1 MSAIRA
7 IQGLFQSRPTI
18 EGAGVKLKRAF
29 GSSHLPLFDP
39 FLLMDD
45 FHSNNPEDYLAGF
58 PMHPHRGIE
67 TITYLL
73 QGRVLHKDSMGH
85 SGVIEAG
92 DVQWMTAG
100 GGIIHEEMPQVSQPA
115 LWGFQ
120 LWANLPAAQKMMAP
134 RYQEIRREQIP
145 SVSPAPGVTVNV
157 ICGRVAGVEGPVRE
171 IVIDPEYL
179 DVTVAP
185 QTQYDHPVKEGHRVF
200 AYVLDGE
207 GRFGGQDGQSA
218 GVETVVLFADGDVVR
233 VAAAGRAVRFL
244 LVSGK
249 PIGEPI
255 AWGGP
260 IVMNTREEL
269 ARAFEEYRDGTFLRS
284 EGATTQRPTAPGP
297 RRRSRS

>member
-1 MSAIRA
+1 MPRIRP
-7 IQGLFQSRPTI
+7 LSRLLRSQPII
-18 EGAGVKLKRAF
+18 EGAGVRLKRAF
-29 GSSHLPLFDP
+29 GSSQLPLFDP
-39 FLLMDD
+39 FLLLDD
-45 FHSNNPEDYLAGF
+45 FHSANPKDYLAGF

-100 GGIIHEEMPQVSQPA
+100 GGIIHEEMPQVSDPA

-120 LWANLPAAQKMMAP
+120 LWANLPASHKMMSP
-134 RYQEIRREQIP
+134 RYREIRSDQIP
-145 SVSPAPGVTVNV
+145 MVSPADGVAVKI
-157 ICGRVAGVEGPVRE
+157 ICGQVAGVEGPVHE

-185 QTQYDHPVKEGHRVF
+185 ESRYNHPVKVSHRVF
-200 AYVLDGE
+200 AYVIEGE
-207 GRFGGQDGQSA
+207 GRFGEEHGQLVEA
-218 GVETVVLFADGDVVR
+218 ETVVLFTDGETVQVVT
-233 VAAAGRAVRFL
+233 GGSPVRFL

-269 ARAFEEYRDGTFLRS
+269 ARAFEEYRDGTFLS
-284 EGATTQRPTAPGP
+284 HG
-297 RRRSRS
+297 

>member
-1 MSAIRA
+1 MAAIRSVH
-7 IQGLFQSRPTI
+7 QLFRSRPTM

-29 GSSHLPLFDP
+29 GSPQLPLFDP
-39 FLLMDD
+39 FLLLDD
-45 FHSNNPEDYLAGF
+45 FHSDQPDDYLSGF

-100 GGIIHEEMPQVSQPA
+100 GGIIHEEMPQVSTPE

-120 LWANLPAAQKMMAP
+120 LWANLPASHKMMAP
-134 RYQEIRREQIP
+134 RYREIRREQIP
-145 SVSPAPGVTVNV
+145 VVTPAEGVTIRIV
-157 ICGRVAGVEGPVRE
+157 CGRVDGVEGPVRE
-171 IVIDPEYL
+171 IIIDPEFL
-179 DVTVAP
+179 DVSLAP
-185 QTQYDHPVKEGHRVF
+185 DHRYDHPVKAGHRVF
-200 AYVLDGE
+200 AYLLEGE
-207 GRFGGQDGQSA
+207 ARFGESDGDA
-218 GVETVVLFADGDVVR
+218 IGIETVVLFGDGDTVR
-233 VAAAGRAVRFL
+233 IAARTRAARL
-244 LVSGK
+244 LLISGT

-269 ARAFEEYRDGTFLRS
+269 ARAFEEYRDGTFL
-284 EGATTQRPTAPGP
+284 
-297 RRRSRS
+297 SRVKPE

>member
-1 MSAIRA
+1 MSTIRA
-7 IQGLFQSRPTI
+7 VQQLFRSQPTV

-29 GSSHLPLFDP
+29 GSSQLPRFDP
-39 FLLMDD
+39 FLLLDD
-45 FHSNNPEDYLAGF
+45 FHSGNPDDYLAGF

-100 GGIIHEEMPQVSQPA
+100 GGIIHEEMPQVSKPA

-120 LWANLPAAQKMMAP
+120 LWANLPASHKMMAP
-134 RYQEIRREQIP
+134 RYREIRNDQIP
-145 SVSPAPGVTVNV
+145 TVSPADGVTIRI
-157 ICGRVAGVEGPVRE
+157 ICGRVGGVEGPVRE

-179 DVTVAP
+179 DVALAP
-185 QTQYDHPVKEGHRVF
+185 ERRYDHPVKAGHRVF
-200 AYVLDGE
+200 SYLLEGEARFGHADGKAVGAETVALLGDGE
-207 GRFGGQDGQSA
+207 TVRIVTGKSA
-218 GVETVVLFADGDVVR
+218 ARL
-233 VAAAGRAVRFL
+233 L

-269 ARAFEEYRDGTFLRS
+269 ARAFEEYRDGTFLAS
-284 EGATTQRPTAPGP
+284 PAP
-297 RRRSRS
+297 RSR

>member
-1 MSAIRA
+1 VATIRTV
-7 IQGLFQSRPTI
+7 QQLFRSQPTL
-18 EGAGVKLKRAF
+18 EGAGVRLKRVF
-29 GSSHLPLFDP
+29 GSSQLPRFDP
-39 FLLMDD
+39 FLLLDD
-45 FHSNNPEDYLAGF
+45 FHSSDPNDYLAGF

-92 DVQWMTAG
+92 GVQWMTAG
-100 GGIIHEEMPQVSQPA
+100 GGIIHEEMPQVSQPV

-120 LWANLPAAQKMMAP
+120 LWANLPASHKMMAP
-134 RYQEIRREQIP
+134 RYREIRSDQIP
-145 SVSPAPGVTVNV
+145 TVSPADGVKIKI
-157 ICGRVAGVEGPVRE
+157 ICGRVNGIEGPVRE

-179 DVTVAP
+179 DVTLAP
-185 QTQYDHPVKEGHRVF
+185 ERSFDRPAKPGHRLF
-200 AYVLDGE
+200 GYVLEGE
-207 GRFGGQDGQSA
+207 ARFGEPDGA
-218 GVETVVLFADGDVVR
+218 VVGPETAALFGDGDTVR
-233 VAAAGRAVRFL
+233 IITGTNAVRLL

-269 ARAFEEYRDGTFLRS
+269 ARAFEEYRDGTFL
-284 EGATTQRPTAPGP
+284 AT
-297 RRRSRS
+297 S

>member
-1 MSAIRA
+1 VATIRA
-7 IQGLFQSRPTI
+7 IQQLFRSQPTV

-29 GSSHLPLFDP
+29 GSAQLPRFDP
-39 FLLMDD
+39 FLLLDD
-45 FHSNNPEDYLAGF
+45 FHSNNPNDYLAGF

-100 GGIIHEEMPQVSQPA
+100 CGIIHEEMPQVSKPA
-115 LWGFQ
+115 MWGFQ
-120 LWANLPAAQKMMAP
+120 LWANLPASHKMMAP
-134 RYQEIRREQIP
+134 RYREIRSDQIP
-145 SVSPAPGVTVNV
+145 TVSPTDGVTIRIV
-157 ICGRVAGVEGPVRE
+157 CGRVQGVEGPVRE

-179 DVTVAP
+179 DVSLAP
-185 QTQYDHPVKEGHRVF
+185 ERAYDHPVKAGHRVF
-200 AYVLDGE
+200 GYLLEGEARLGGSDGKTV
-207 GRFGGQDGQSA
+207 GP
-218 GVETVVLFADGDVVR
+218 ETVALFGDGDTIRIVTGKR
-233 VAAAGRAVRFL
+233 AARLL

-249 PIGEPI
+249 PISEPI

-269 ARAFEEYRDGTFLRS
+269 ARAFEEYRDGTFLS
-284 EGATTQRPTAPGP
+284 HG
-297 RRRSRS
+297 